1 VKKGGVFV
9 CLFVVWQTRDGIGWP
24 PRTWGGCK
32 VQAGVTTSN
41 TSAVINIP
49 MEFSGARD
57 ERAWEAY
64 VPECADGVAAA
75 AAAAAAQ
82 FEQDSPDQSDLH
94 SLSGASS
101 TDTDDG
107 GSSASPN
114 DDTVMS
120 FQGDPFDDDSTPLSR
135 SPEDY
140 DRHNTGAVVADLAQ
154 LACFPE
160 GGGGTHTHPLS
171 SQDLVVLCKQW
182 QATLC
187 RACTPHPCNGTC
199 LRPVHRS

>member
-75 AAAAAAQ
+75 AAAAQ

-94 SLSGASS
+94 SLSGASY

-107 GSSASPN
+107 RSASPH

-154 LACFPE
+154 LACQRRE
-160 GGGGTHTHPLS
+160 AERARIDPLS
-171 SQDLVVLCKQW
+171 SQD
-182 QATLC
+182 
-187 RACTPHPCNGTC
+187 H
-199 LRPVHRS
+199 

>member
-1 VKKGGVFV
+1 V
-9 CLFVVWQTRDGIGWP
+9 CLFVYLLCGKHEDGISWP
-24 PRTWGGCK
+24 LGEQSPGGERARPPVQSFFVLGQMNRTEPNRG
-32 VQAGVTTSN
+32 GVTVTSN

-49 MEFSGARD
+49 VMEFSGARD
-57 ERAWEAY
+57 ERVWEAY
-64 VPECADGVAAA
+64 MAVCAHGVAAA

-107 GSSASPN
+107 RSASPH

-154 LACFPE
+154 LACQRRE
-160 GGGGTHTHPLS
+160 AERARIDPLS
-171 SQDLVVLCKQW
+171 SQD
-182 QATLC
+182 
-187 RACTPHPCNGTC
+187 H
-199 LRPVHRS
+199 